1 MKIPQKLLDTL
12 KKLSLDGKIYE
23 ERSRKCVLSKE
34 YLGMEV
40 VPWCENAYFIPE
52 GLEKENNFVF
62 DPVSL
67 VPCLA
72 LQPEKND
79 RILDMCAAPGTKTH
93 ILSFLT
99 ENEADITANDID
111 ARRIM
116 RLRYNAK
123 KFGIKCRI
131 INESGRKIQGSY
143 NKILVDVPCSGSGMV
158 NKKEKLFRHWNSRRV
173 KILAK
178 KQKKLVEH
186 AFEILEKNGIL
197 VYSTCTF
204 QPEENEAVVNH
215 LLDKFSDSRIEE
227 MNVNVNHAKGITEWD
242 DRRFKEEIQKCI
254 RIYPQHNKTG
264 GFFVAKIR
272 KRI

>member
-12 KKLSLDGKIYE
+12 KKISLDEKIYE
-23 ERSRKCVLSKE
+23 ERSRKCILSKE
-34 YLGMEV
+34 YLEMER
-40 VPWCENAYFIPE
+40 VPWCKNAYFIPE
-52 GLEKENNFVF
+52 GFEKENNFVF

-72 LQPEKND
+72 LQPKKND
-79 RILDMCAAPGTKTH
+79 RILDMCAAPGTKTY

-131 INESGRKIQGSY
+131 INKSGRKIQGNY
-143 NKILVDVPCSGSGMV
+143 NKILIDAPCSGSGMI
-158 NKKEKLFRHWNSRRV
+158 NKKEKLFKHWNSRRI

-204 QPEENEAVVNH
+204 EPQENEAVVAH
-215 LLDKFSDSRIEE
+215 LLDKFSDSVIEE
-227 MNVNVNHAKGITEWD
+227 INVNVNHAKGITEWD

-254 RIYPQHNKTG
+254 RIYPHHNKTG